1 MTTFNT
7 IEDLERILSENEDWR
22 NRIRRLL
29 LTDELL
35 TLPERHAEF
44 VTEMRSFV
52 AEMNSFVAE
61 MNAFVA
67 EMNAFVAEMRSF
79 VAETNRRLTNLE
91 EHAETTDRRLTNL
104 EEHAETTDRRL
115 TNLEI
120 DVDRLRGDSLEGKLT
135 GVVPPLLARTFA
147 VRRVFI
153 TWSARGYAQS
163 YRIQPFEQQVEAAVD
178 AGEISDA
185 DEVRL
190 RATDLVV
197 RSQRTSDRTILWFA
211 VEASGVI
218 NSDDIERARHSAN
231 ALQKA
236 FSQDAAA
243 IVYGYRIR
251 DEDRR
256 LASDLDVRVFLHSD

>member
-7 IEDLERILSENEDWR
+7 IEDLERILRENEDWR

-29 LTDELL
+29 LTEELL

-52 AEMNSFVAE
+52 AEMHEFVT
-61 MNAFVA
+61 
-67 EMNAFVAEMRSF
+67 EMRLF

-91 EHAETTDRRLTNL
+91 AHAETTDRRLTNL
-104 EEHAETTDRRL
+104 EAHAETADRRL
-115 TNLEI
+115 TNLEDHAERTNI
-120 DVDRLRGDSLEGKLT
+120 QLDQLRGDSLEGKLSR
-135 GVVPPLLARTFA
+135 VIPPLLARVFA
-147 VRRVFI
+147 VRRVF
-153 TWSARGYAQS
+153 TVWSTRGHAQS
-163 YRIQPFEQQVEAAVD
+163 YRSEPFEQRVEAALD

-190 RATDLVV
+190 IVTDLVV
-197 RSQRTSDRTILWFA
+197 RSQRTSDLSTLWFA

-218 NSDDIERARHSAN
+218 NADDIERSRHSAD
-231 ALQKA
+231 ALQKI
-236 FSQDAAA
+236 FGQDAYA

-256 LASDLDVRVFLHSD
+256 LASELGVRVFLHSD

>member
-1 MTTFNT
+1 MTTFST
-7 IEDLERILSENEDWR
+7 IEDLERILRENEDWR
-22 NRIRRLL
+22 ERIRRLL

-44 VTEMRSFV
+44 VAEMRSFV
-52 AEMNSFVAE
+52 AEMHS
-61 MNAFVA
+61 
-67 EMNAFVAEMRSF
+67 FVAEMRSF
-79 VAETNRRLTNLE
+79 VAEMRAFVAETNRRLDNLETHAEITDQRLTNLE
-91 EHAETTDRRLTNL
+91 AHAERTNIQL
-104 EEHAETTDRRL
+104 DQ
-115 TNLEI
+115 
-120 DVDRLRGDSLEGKLT
+120 LRGDSLEGKLNR
-135 GVVPPLLARTFA
+135 VVPPLLARVFA

-163 YRIQPFEQQVEAAVD
+163 YRSEPFDQHIEATVD

-185 DEVRL
+185 DDIRL

-197 RSQRTSDRTILWFA
+197 RSQRTSDRSTVWFA

-218 NSDDIERARHSAN
+218 NLDDIKRSRHSAD

-236 FSQDAAA
+236 FSQDAEA

-251 DEDRR
+251 DEDRQR
-256 LASDLDVRVFLHSD
+256 ATALGVHVFLHSD

>member
-7 IEDLERILSENEDWR
+7 IEDLERILRENEDWR

-29 LTDELL
+29 LTEELL

-61 MNAFVA
+61 MH
-67 EMNAFVAEMRSF
+67 EFVAEMRTF
-79 VAETNRRLTNLE
+79 VTETNRRLTNLE
-91 EHAETTDRRLTNL
+91 AHAETADRRLTNL
-104 EEHAETTDRRL
+104 EDHAERTDIQL
-115 TNLEI
+115 
-120 DVDRLRGDSLEGKLT
+120 DRLRGDSLEGKLSR
-135 GVVPPLLARTFA
+135 VIPPLLARVFA
-147 VRRVFI
+147 VRRVF
-153 TWSARGYAQS
+153 TVWSTRGHAQS
-163 YRIQPFEQQVEAAVD
+163 YRSEPFEQRVEAALD

-190 RATDLVV
+190 IVTDLVV
-197 RSQRTSDRTILWFA
+197 RSQRTSDLSTLWFA

-218 NSDDIERARHSAN
+218 NADDIERSRHSAD
-231 ALQKA
+231 ALQKI
-236 FSQDAAA
+236 FGQDAYA

-256 LASDLDVRVFLHSD
+256 LASELGVRVFLHSD